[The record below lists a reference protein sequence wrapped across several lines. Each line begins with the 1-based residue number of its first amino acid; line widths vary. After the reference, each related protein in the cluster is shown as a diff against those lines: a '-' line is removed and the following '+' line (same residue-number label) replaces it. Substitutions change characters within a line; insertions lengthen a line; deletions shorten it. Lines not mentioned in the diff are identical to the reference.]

1 MLGGGV
7 SMALVERIE
16 ETKMERNLVH
26 GEVSRTFSPFRAEDG
41 KKYVQLDTYGSP
53 TRKFRGK
60 KSQSIQLGS
69 EAAREPIAILKR
81 EFGLN

>member
-1 MLGGGV
+1 
-7 SMALVERIE
+7 MALVTSIE
-16 ETKMERNLVH
+16 ELRMERNLVH
-26 GEVSRTFSPFRAEDG
+26 GEVSCTFSAFKAEDG

-53 TRKFRGK
+53 TRKIRGK

-69 EAAREPIAILKR
+69 EAATELIAMLKR

>member
-1 MLGGGV
+1 MESV
-7 SMALVERIE
+7 FMALITNIE
-16 ETKMERNLVH
+16 NFKMERNLVH
-26 GEVSRTFSPFRAEDG
+26 GEVSCTSSAFMSEDG

-69 EAAREPIAILKR
+69 EAAKQLVEILKR
-81 EFGLN
+81 EFGLS